1 MFIVLFL
8 ILYALALIMIAWG
21 VYCGKK
27 EGCIDLPNTACILA
41 IVLWPICAICWV
53 MHVVCYYIDNK
64 S

>member
-8 ILYALALIMIAWG
+8 VLYALAMITVAC
-21 VYCGKK
+21 VIYYGKK
-27 EGCIDLPNTACILA
+27 ECCIELSNTACILA